1 MLLTLLL
8 IFVIHSGNDLLRAI
22 ETDIASQAIGTTSAG
37 QLLNGKR
44 LPSRGANFSTYSRFG
59 SLIGRT
65 CVADRVRDTL
75 LAAYSILAEDRPT
88 THFTYGETAWCFG
101 GGRLRPHRTHQNGL
115 AVDFM
120 VPVLN
125 DAGEPAHYPA
135 WPWTKFGYAVEFDA
149 TGQGEKLRIDFDAIA
164 AHLLA
169 LDRASRAHGLK
180 IDRVIF
186 APELRD
192 ALFNAAGG
200 KEVRARIEFMKG
212 KAWVRHDEHY
222 HVDFAYVS
230 KKPRSH
236 KSR

>member
-1 MLLTLLL
+1 MLIALLFL
-8 IFVIHSGNDLLRAI
+8 FALQTGNDLLRAL
-22 ETDIASQAIGTTSAG
+22 ETDVASQSIGTTSAG
-37 QLLNGKR
+37 ELHHGKR
-44 LPSRGANFSTYSRFG
+44 LPSSGANFTTYSRLG

-65 CVADRVRDTL
+65 CVPDRVRDAIL
-75 LAAYSILAEDRPT
+75 GAYETLAEDRPA
-88 THFTYGETAWCFG
+88 THFTFGETAWCAG

-120 VPVLN
+120 VPVLTH
-125 DAGEPAHYPA
+125 AGEPAFFPA
-135 WPWTKFGYAVEFDA
+135 WPWTKFGYGVDFDVR
-149 TGQGEKLRIDFDAIA
+149 GQTKNLKIDFDAIA

-169 LDRASRAHGLK
+169 LERTARAQGLK

-192 ALFNAAGG
+192 ALFNAVGG

-222 HVDFAYVS
+222 HVDFAVL
-230 KKPRSH
+230 R
-236 KSR
+236 